1 MYFYRAESCS
11 LESSIQTFLNTPA
24 IMECISIGKEH
35 VMDMD
40 SIEEK
45 WSKYGYL
52 LFSFEHDVYRPDIS
66 VDNMVYYIMIPFSDH
81 SQLPTQWRQVH
92 EHDQYIHHAIYID
105 QLTRPFLFLFKKRLE
120 QRLRTR
126 KIIKEYKQEAKRR
139 YMDFARDCEEE
150 ILLTLLE
157 RVMPIKRGE
166 EIYWLRD
173 YEQSLLEKA
182 IEETKQS
189 IEYKFRPENS
199 IAGSIEKITQLQ
211 HC

>member
-1 MYFYRAESCS
+1 M
-11 LESSIQTFLNTPA
+11 T
-24 IMECISIGKEH
+24 
-35 VMDMD
+35 
-40 SIEEK
+40 
-45 WSKYGYL
+45 
-52 LFSFEHDVYRPDIS
+52 
-66 VDNMVYYIMIPFSDH
+66 PFSDH

-92 EHDQYIHHAIYID
+92 EHELHHNIYID

-182 IEETKQS
+182 IEETKQA
-189 IEYKFRPENS
+189 IEYKFQPENDGYKLAENS
-199 IAGSIEKITQLQ
+199 FAGSIERITQLQ